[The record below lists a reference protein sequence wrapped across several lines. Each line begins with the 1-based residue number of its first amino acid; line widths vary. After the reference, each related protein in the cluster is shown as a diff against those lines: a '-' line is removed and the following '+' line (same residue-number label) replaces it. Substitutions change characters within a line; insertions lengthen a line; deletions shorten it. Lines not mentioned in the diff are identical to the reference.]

1 MPQQDASQFG
11 STGYVYDEW
20 PCDPANY
27 GGGSP
32 SVACPYATIQG
43 ESENDGSGVFSG
55 GLVIGYPGYSIQFA
69 GDTNLANGDPPCYY
83 NSAPTLTN
91 GLPPFCTQIVNFWED
106 DTTDSTDELYQTIE
120 VTQGTSIILD
130 TGVIDWGTNGDGT
143 GNPAENFEWIDVLFG
158 TFGQTGVNNGMC
170 LKANSI
176 YAVGNE
182 GPYWQ
187 YASAKTCGQPV
198 PGAATVTVT
207 TYTGPPSA
215 NSEVPG
221 KGKDTTKI
229 KSVVQKFT
237 IFFTDDYETY
247 F

>member
-1 MPQQDASQFG
+1 MPVVDN
-11 STGYVYDEW
+11 TTNPGYYYDEW
-20 PCDPANY
+20 PCDPTWGAPYSTYCPTITGDNAW
-27 GGGSP
+27 GGG
-32 SVACPYATIQG
+32 I
-43 ESENDGSGVFSG
+43 
-55 GLVIGYPGYSIQFA
+55 VIGYPDYSIEYA
-69 GDTNLANGDPPCYY
+69 GDTTLANGDPPCFYT
-83 NSAPTLTN
+83 SVPALTSQ
-91 GLPPFCTQIVNFWED
+91 GVLPFCTQILNFWED
-106 DTTDSTDELYQTIE
+106 DTGDTTDELYQTI
-120 VTQGTSIILD
+120 VALQGSTIILD

>member
-1 MPQQDASQFG
+1 MTPATPRTS
-11 STGYVYDEW
+11 STR
-20 PCDPANY
+20 
-27 GGGSP
+27 P
-32 SVACPYATIQG
+32 SRRCRV
-43 ESENDGSGVFSG
+43 DHH
-55 GLVIGYPGYSIQFA
+55 PGHRR
-69 GDTNLANGDPPCYY
+69 DRL
-83 NSAPTLTN
+83 
-91 GLPPFCTQIVNFWED
+91 
-106 DTTDSTDELYQTIE
+106 
-120 VTQGTSIILD
+120 
-130 TGVIDWGTNGDGT
+130 GTNGDGT

-215 NSEVPG
+215 NSEVPVRA
-221 KGKDTTKI
+221 KTLPRLNLSCRNSPSSSPTITKLI
-229 KSVVQKFT
+229 SNRELSRRKSATLTSPFAS
-237 IFFTDDYETY
+237 
-247 F
+247 